1 MIEKGR
7 LTVIEKIKGISIK
20 GRCFAS
26 DTPLQFYP
34 NSNDRISIVYGK
46 NGSGKSTISDGF
58 SCISVGSFPADLS
71 AFLFDQSNT
80 AIPLSDGSK
89 IFVFNERYI
98 DENVKIDADGLGT
111 IILLGGQVDLQ
122 SEIDRY
128 TGLERTAR
136 LACDAAQ
143 TSLEQFNQGN
153 NPVSPNYHLAR
164 IKKILQSGWAVGDA
178 TIKGNKI
185 NSKVTEGIINE
196 ICELSVSETVPQLQ
210 KQFDETKSLL
220 EKVSDTSASYP
231 SPICPISIASNF
243 ESELCDLLA
252 KIIEKPVL
260 TERETLILA
269 AIKGGKQSFV
279 EAAQKDFNDVAT
291 SICPYCYRPIDEE
304 YKHGL
309 IESINRVLNKEV
321 DAHKAELRA
330 VSFPVL
336 TEDYR
341 SFTDLD
347 PRLVERIMEQRSVCV
362 DLLSKYKSAIQ
373 EKENNIYT
381 PFYTSPLGLES
392 SIAKLNALLME
403 LEAKRQEFTDA
414 VKKRKSLV
422 QSLISL
428 NKKIA
433 HLQVEQAYRDYQKQV
448 RAKKAAESNLQA
460 KQKSH
465 SEISAHLKSLELEK
479 ANVGLAINNIN
490 NALDYVFFTHERL
503 SIELKDDRYYLKSNG
518 KDVKPKNVSLG
529 ERNIIALCYFFTQI
543 LSNQEVEKLYQD
555 EELVVID
562 DPVSSFDFENKIGI
576 ISFIRYQVNRIIRGN
591 SNSKVLILSHDL
603 ATIFDLNKAME
614 EICQSTKGIAKIVAT
629 TYYPAELCDGGLRRF
644 VKRRS
649 EYGELLGKIYHY
661 ANGENSDDK
670 LIIGN
675 TMRRAL
681 EAFSTFTY
689 RKSIEDVLYN
699 QGILEEL
706 GEHSVY
712 FENLMCRLVLHGESH
727 FEEQVY
733 NLHDDANFYEFISD
747 VEKQRTAKDILCFMY
762 LLNNRHI
769 EAYLKDIAGAID
781 NIKTWSRKIPNNA
794 SFEIKESSKQREI
807 PLFDLPLSAGIGLEM
822 FDGSVPFEKFR
833 TTVKDCDFALR
844 VSGDSMEPEISDSSI
859 VLIKKCDSIAEG
871 KVGAFY
877 LNGAVYCKKLS
888 YENSKAFL
896 CSNNPKYQPIEI
908 HDHDALT
915 TYGQVV
921 KVISSK

>member
-1 MIEKGR
+1 
-7 LTVIEKIKGISIK
+7 VIDKIKGISIK
-20 GRCFAS
+20 GRCFS
-26 DTPLQFYP
+26 SETPLQFYP
-34 NSNDRISIVYGK
+34 GSNDRISIVYGK

-58 SCISVGSFPADLS
+58 SCISMGSFPTDLS
-71 AFLFDQSNT
+71 ASLLDQTNTSISLSN
-80 AIPLSDGSK
+80 GSR

-128 TGLERTAR
+128 SELEHTAK
-136 LACDAAQ
+136 LACDTAQ
-143 TSLEQFNQGN
+143 ASLEQFNQSN
-153 NPVSPNYHLAR
+153 NPASPSYHLVR
-164 IKKILQSGWAVGDA
+164 IKKALQSGWAVSDA
-178 TIKGNKI
+178 AIRGNKI
-185 NSKVTEGIINE
+185 NSKVTEGIIKE
-196 ICELSVSETVPQLQ
+196 ICELSVTETVTQLQ
-210 KQFDETKSLL
+210 KQFDDTKSLL

-231 SPICPISIASNF
+231 SPIRQIPISSNF
-243 ESELCDLLA
+243 ESDLCSLLA

-279 EAAQKDFNDVAT
+279 EAAQKDFNDTAT
-291 SICPYCYRPIDEE
+291 SICPYCYRPIDDK

-321 DAHKAELRA
+321 DTHKAELRA
-330 VSFPVL
+330 VSFPEL

-341 SFTDLD
+341 SFSDLD
-347 PRLVERIMEQRSVCV
+347 SRLVEGIIAQQSVCV
-362 DLLSKYKSAIQ
+362 DLISKYKSAIK

-381 PFYTSPLGLES
+381 PFYTSQLGLES
-392 SIAKLNALLME
+392 NIAKLNDLLIA
-403 LEAKRQEFTDA
+403 LEAKRREFTDA
-414 VKKRKSLV
+414 VKKRKNLV
-422 QSLISL
+422 QSIISL

-433 HLQVEQAYRDYQKQV
+433 HLQIEQTYRDYQKQA
-448 RAKKAAESNLQA
+448 RTKKAAESNLQA
-460 KQKSH
+460 KQKHFIEVS
-465 SEISAHLKSLELEK
+465 SHLKRLEQEK
-479 ANVGLAINNIN
+479 ANIGLAINNIN
-490 NALDYVFFTHERL
+490 NALDYVFFTHGRL

-518 KDVKPKNVSLG
+518 KNVKPKNVSLG

-543 LSNQEVEKLYQD
+543 LSNQEVKKLYQ
-555 EELVVID
+555 EEEMVVID
-562 DPVSSFDFENKIGI
+562 DPVSSFDFENKVGI

-603 ATIFDLNKAME
+603 ATIFDLNKAMD
-614 EICQSTKGIAKIVAT
+614 EICQSTKGIAGIVST
-629 TYYPAELCDGGLRRF
+629 TYYPAELCDGGLKRF

-649 EYGELLGKIYHY
+649 EYGELLGRIYHY

-675 TMRRAL
+675 AMRRAL
-681 EAFSTFTY
+681 EVFSTFTY
-689 RKSIEDVLYN
+689 RKSIEDVLCN

-769 EAYLKDIAGAID
+769 EAYLKDITGAIK
-781 NIKTWSRKIPNNA
+781 NIKSWSKNIPNNA
-794 SFEIKESSKQREI
+794 SFEIKEIPEQMEI
-807 PLFDLPLSAGIGLEM
+807 PLFDLPLSAGIGFEM
-822 FDGSVPFEKFR
+822 FDGSVPYEKFK
-833 TTVKDCDFALR
+833 TTITDCDFALR
-844 VSGDSMEPEISDSSI
+844 VSGDSMEPEIPDSSI
-859 VLIKKCDSIAEG
+859 VLIKKCDGIAEG
-871 KVGAFY
+871 EVGAFY
-877 LNGAVYCKKLS
+877 LNGAVYCKRLS
-888 YENSKAFL
+888 YENNKTFL

-908 HDHDALT
+908 HDHDVLT

-921 KVISSK
+921 KVISPK